1 MNLNKSRFERKK
13 EETKNRI
20 IRVAMALFK
29 KQGVVETT
37 MEQIA
42 KEVDIAKGTLYSYFP
57 VKEAIISDYMK
68 QAFKE
73 KNKDRILQFRKLKDT
88 RTRLL
93 VLFTELIEGIG
104 ANREIFEKYIIYRM
118 RNMVSF
124 HQEQSQKSGLNLL
137 VLEIIEL
144 GQKENEIRTDIPIH
158 VLEDLLEFA
167 FVEVAK
173 QFIIESKQGNNVSD
187 IHVTINQCIDIF
199 IHGAGKRKE

>member
-29 KQGVVETT
+29 KQGVDETT

-124 HQEQSQKSGLNLL
+124 YQEQSQKSGLNLL

>member
-29 KQGVVETT
+29 KQGVDETT